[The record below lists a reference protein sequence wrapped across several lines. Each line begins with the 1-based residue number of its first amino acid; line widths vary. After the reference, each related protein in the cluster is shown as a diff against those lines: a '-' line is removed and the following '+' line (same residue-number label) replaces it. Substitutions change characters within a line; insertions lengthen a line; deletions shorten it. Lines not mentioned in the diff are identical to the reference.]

1 MAQALTALVA
11 GGDDRQVIS
20 FEVAGQEFCLD
31 VGVVRELR
39 GFSEPTPM
47 PDSPS
52 YVTGVINLRGVVMPV
67 IDLRARLG
75 FKDLEPAPR
84 PVIVVAEV
92 RGEAAGLMVDAVCD
106 TYTVA
111 PGDLTPPPAFSE
123 YASDGVVAG
132 VIKAGDKMI
141 ILLAPETLLPE
152 GLAKAA

>member
-1 MAQALTALVA
+1 MAQALTALLA

-31 VGVVRELR
+31 VGSVRELR
-39 GFSEPTPM
+39 GFTDPTPM
-47 PDSPS
+47 PDSPP
-52 YVTGVINLRGVVMPV
+52 YVTGVINLRGTVMPV

-75 FKDLEPAPR
+75 FAGLDPAAR
-84 PVIVVAEV
+84 PVIVVIEV
-92 RGEAAGLMVDAVCD
+92 RYECAGLMVDAVCD

-123 YASDGVVAG
+123 YASDGVVSG

-141 ILLAPETLLPE
+141 ILLSPDTLLPR
-152 GLAKAA
+152 GLAAAA